1 MNMLYF
7 LCLTMQK
14 EEEVQRKV
22 QLRQTKELLTSFQDG
37 DGSTDD
43 EDLIMSPSIRRDTKK
58 MSKKAMLLDD
68 ELF

>member
-1 MNMLYF
+1 
-7 LCLTMQK
+7 MQN
-14 EEEVQRKV
+14 EEEVRRKV

-58 MSKKAMLLDD
+58 MSKKAMMLDD